1 MHQKDTSGGSHTT
14 PTALT
19 NKHVGRKLS
28 SFDSLKRKASSSTAP
43 RSTTTYP
50 LAKPPHRPVT
60 HGGTTRKSTITR
72 GSGSTKESSGL
83 GVSDQPHRSQSDSED
98 ESEYSGEEENRER
111 MKDDTTSV
119 QSQHVTHTFQVQKTN
134 QLLMRLI
141 DHVKKTPAKPTIA
154 PTSENT
160 FNNCKLSV

>member
-119 QSQHVTHTFQVQKTN
+119 VTACHPYISSSEDQ
-134 QLLMRLI
+134 
-141 DHVKKTPAKPTIA
+141 PATDEA
-154 PTSENT
+154 DRSCEENGT
-160 FNNCKLSV
+160 C